1 MNRFSI
7 AGLLAAGA
15 MLFATL
21 GCDTAVSEKEW
32 ADETP
37 TTYAELDGTNSS
49 DVTAVWDFSTLSA
62 TSAGQ
67 WDGVISTSD
76 SKIEEGTEIK
86 PSSGS
91 KATLYAGT
99 FKGKTNAG
107 VLQVSKGSAS
117 LSDLSNAYSLVLNLE
132 ADSDVVIKAKGAG
145 PAEAARL
152 IAIYAAD
159 FDEDKK
165 TATATGNP
173 LVYKDNLASTKD
185 VLFQL
190 KDAPAGAYMIY
201 INGSSIAK
209 IDTTATTLKPAQI
222 KALKITTAQSDIAS
236 FEAYETLTLDVVD
249 SGAASSS
256 LAKDAVWTTSNESVA
271 TVKEGVVTGV
281 AAGTAVIRARIGRFY
296 DERTV
301 TVTKSTK
308 TIITLVS
315 GDSLPKSAK
324 WIVSSSADNVDTTT
338 TVEDFLSADE
348 LTPLLKPSVIGGFAE
363 AVGDATLTFN
373 DNFDILRTKDG
384 KAGYLPKGETGSTD
398 GNFGLYWRAASYT
411 PAASDTNKID
421 EATFSFKVKP
431 TGSSAKLSKL
441 TALTGTNKGSSTHLL
456 KVTVGSVEKTGGFNK
471 PAAITEI
478 DLGDITITGE
488 TEVKVTVVA
497 ATDKTRTGL
506 QDIKLFIVE

>member
-32 ADETP
+32 VPEIP

-67 WDGVISTSD
+67 WDGVISTSE
-76 SKIEEGTEIK
+76 STIEKGKEIK

-91 KATLYAGT
+91 KAALYAGT

-107 VLQVSKGSAS
+107 VLQVSKGTAS
-117 LSDLSNAYSLVLNLE
+117 LSSLSNAYSLVLNLE

-145 PAEAARL
+145 AAEAARL

-159 FDEDKK
+159 FDKDKK

-209 IDTTATTLKPAQI
+209 IDTTATTSKPAQI

-249 SGAASSS
+249 SADATSSS

-308 TIITLVS
+308 TRATFFAADKMPSAATAWADASDDLKKDVLTPTVVGDIATISEATLDIATIEGNTWADAPTLAKKDSATNSYKMGFYWKDGLSSKVS
-315 GDSLPKSAK
+315 DDTTVATLKFKVTPKSGTIK
-324 WIVSSSADNVDTTT
+324 LDT
-338 TVEDFLSADE
+338 LSAQAY
-348 LTPLLKPSVIGGFAE
+348 T
-363 AVGDATLTFN
+363 
-373 DNFDILRTKDG
+373 G
-384 KAGYLPKGETGSTD
+384 K
-398 GNFGLYWRAASYT
+398 GNGAA
-411 PAASDTNKID
+411 KI
-421 EATFSFKVKP
+421 
-431 TGSSAKLSKL
+431 KL
-441 TALTGTNKGSSTHLL
+441 TAGSETGTVS
-456 KVTVGSVEKTGGFNK
+456 VTKADSVDRVDLGGIAISGETQVTIEIQIANGK
-471 PAAITEI
+471 NGVSCGIQDLVLSITE
-478 DLGDITITGE
+478 
-488 TEVKVTVVA
+488 
-497 ATDKTRTGL
+497 
-506 QDIKLFIVE
+506 

>member
-32 ADETP
+32 APEIP
-37 TTYAELDGTNSS
+37 TTYAKLDGTNSS
-49 DVTAVWDFSTLSA
+49 DVTAVWDFSTLST

-67 WDGVISTSD
+67 WDGVISTSE
-76 SKIEEGTEIK
+76 STIKKGTEIK

-91 KATLYAGT
+91 KAALYAGT

-107 VLQVSKGSAS
+107 VLQSSKGTAS

-145 PAEAARL
+145 AAEAARL

-159 FDEDKK
+159 IDEDEK
-165 TATATGNP
+165 TATATGDA
-173 LVYKDNLASTKD
+173 LVYKNNLASTKD
-185 VLFQL
+185 VWFQL

-201 INGSSIAK
+201 INGSSIYS
-209 IDTTATTLKPAQI
+209 IDTTATTSKPAQI
-222 KALKITTAQSDIAS
+222 TALKITTAQSDIAS

-249 SGAASSS
+249 SADASYS
-256 LAKDAVWTTSNESVA
+256 LAKDAVWTTSDKSVA

-308 TIITLVS
+308 TRATFFAADKMPSAATAWADASDDLKKDVLTPTVVGNFATISEATLDIATIEGNTWSDAPTLAKKDSATNSYKMGFYWKDGLSS
-315 GDSLPKSAK
+315 GTSYDTTVATLKFKVTPKSGTIK
-324 WIVSSSADNVDTTT
+324 LDT
-338 TVEDFLSADE
+338 LSAQAY
-348 LTPLLKPSVIGGFAE
+348 T
-363 AVGDATLTFN
+363 
-373 DNFDILRTKDG
+373 G
-384 KAGYLPKGETGSTD
+384 K
-398 GNFGLYWRAASYT
+398 GNGAA
-411 PAASDTNKID
+411 KI
-421 EATFSFKVKP
+421 
-431 TGSSAKLSKL
+431 KL
-441 TALTGTNKGSSTHLL
+441 TAGSETGTVS
-456 KVTVGSVEKTGGFNK
+456 VTKADSVDSVDLGGIAISGETQVTIEIQIANGK
-471 PAAITEI
+471 NGVSCGIQDLALSITE
-478 DLGDITITGE
+478 
-488 TEVKVTVVA
+488 
-497 ATDKTRTGL
+497 
-506 QDIKLFIVE
+506 

>member
-32 ADETP
+32 APEIP

-49 DVTAVWDFSTLSA
+49 DVTAVWDFSTLST

-67 WDGVISTSD
+67 WVDVISTSE
-76 SKIEEGTEIK
+76 STIEKGTEIK

-91 KATLYAGT
+91 KAALYAGT
-99 FKGKTNAG
+99 FKGKTNDK
-107 VLQVSKGSAS
+107 VLQSAKGTAS
-117 LSDLSNAYSLVLNLE
+117 LSSLSNAYSLVLNLE

-145 PAEAARL
+145 AAEAARL

-159 FDEDKK
+159 IDEDEN
-165 TATATGNP
+165 TATATGDA

-185 VLFQL
+185 VSFQL

-201 INGSSIAK
+201 INGSSIYS
-209 IDTTATTLKPAQI
+209 IDTTATTSKPAQI
-222 KALKITTAQSDIAS
+222 TALKITTAQSDIAS

-249 SGAASSS
+249 SADASSS
-256 LAKDAVWTTSNESVA
+256 LAKDAVWTTSDKSVA

-308 TIITLVS
+308 TRATLF
-315 GDSLPKSAK
+315 AE
-324 WIVSSSADNVDTTT
+324 DN
-338 TVEDFLSADE
+338 FPAE
-348 LTPLLKPSVIGGFAE
+348 LTELGLDWTAESVKTVADKLLEPVT
-363 AVGDATLTFN
+363 VGDLIEVSDVKMTFSTDEKVAWAIEPTALAKANATGDLTQAWDKKLGIQMKLDKYNGGNFDKDFVFATL
-373 DNFDILRTKDG
+373 
-384 KAGYLPKGETGSTD
+384 EM
-398 GNFGLYWRAASYT
+398 
-411 PAASDTNKID
+411 
-421 EATFSFKVKP
+421 KVKP
-431 TGSSAKLSKL
+431 KSVSSAKVGL
-441 TALTGTNKGSSTHLL
+441 TIKAKGGKNVNITPTVAETAGTAVKVGSSTTTSEIISDNNTIAAETTI
-456 KVTVGSVEKTGGFNK
+456 KIKFSVADANKNGVGFAFQDVVLSAT
-471 PAAITEI
+471 AAE
-478 DLGDITITGE
+478 
-488 TEVKVTVVA
+488 
-497 ATDKTRTGL
+497 
-506 QDIKLFIVE
+506 

>member
-32 ADETP
+32 APEIP

-49 DVTAVWDFSTLSA
+49 DVTAVWDFSTLST

-67 WDGVISTSD
+67 WDGVISTSE
-76 SKIEEGTEIK
+76 STIEEGTEIE
-86 PSSGS
+86 PSLGS
-91 KATLYAGT
+91 KAALYAGT

-107 VLQVSKGSAS
+107 VLQSSKGTAS
-117 LSDLSNAYSLVLNLE
+117 LSSLSNAYSLVLNLE

-145 PAEAARL
+145 AAEAARL

-159 FDEDKK
+159 FDEDEK
-165 TATATGNP
+165 TATATGGA

-190 KDAPAGAYMIY
+190 KDAPAGAYIIY

-209 IDTTATTLKPAQI
+209 IDTTATTSKPSQI
-222 KALKITTAQSDIAS
+222 TALKITTAQSDIAS
-236 FEAYETLTLDVVD
+236 FEVYETLTLDVVD
-249 SGAASSS
+249 TADASS
-256 LAKDAVWTTSNESVA
+256 LAKDAVWTTSDKSVA

-308 TIITLVS
+308 TRATYLAKENIPDEGSTVIELSESANPKLVTANTVGNYVSASGILSETYTDEYFVAGAGSTSKLVS
-315 GDSLPKSAK
+315 KGANKGLQLTAVKTD
-324 WIVSSSADNVDTTT
+324 DNTAFSGTFYTLEFEVTPVGTKKLSK
-338 TVEDFLSADE
+338 VEFYGNS
-348 LTPLLKPSVIGGFAE
+348 
-363 AVGDATLTFN
+363 
-373 DNFDILRTKDG
+373 G
-384 KAGYLPKGETGSTD
+384 K
-398 GNFGLYWRAASYT
+398 
-411 PAASDTNKID
+411 ASDTEDKV
-421 EATFSFKVKP
+421 TF
-431 TGSSAKLSKL
+431 
-441 TALTGTNKGSSTHLL
+441 
-456 KVTVGSVEKTGGFNK
+456 KVTVGTTEKTGRVMK
-471 PAAITEI
+471 TEGTNTC
-478 DLGDITITGE
+478 DLGGISISEKTK
-488 TEVKVTVVA
+488 VKVEFISNNQKKVSLLLRDLTLVV
-497 ATDKTRTGL
+497 T
-506 QDIKLFIVE
+506 E

>member
-1 MNRFSI
+1 MNRFTI

-32 ADETP
+32 APEIP

-67 WDGVISTSD
+67 WDGVISTSE
-76 SKIEEGTEIK
+76 STIEEGTEIK

-91 KATLYAGT
+91 KAALYAGT
-99 FKGKTNAG
+99 FKGKTNAK
-107 VLQVSKGSAS
+107 VLQSSKGTAS
-117 LSDLSNAYSLVLNLE
+117 LSSLSNAYSLVLNLE

-145 PAEAARL
+145 AAEAARL

-159 FDEDKK
+159 FDEDEK
-165 TATATGNP
+165 TATATGDA

-185 VLFQL
+185 VSFQL

-201 INGSSIAK
+201 INGSSIYS
-209 IDTTATTLKPAQI
+209 IDTTATTSKPAQI
-222 KALKITTAQSDIAS
+222 TALKITTEQSDIAS

-249 SGAASSS
+249 SADASSS
-256 LAKDAVWTTSNESVA
+256 LAKDAVWTTSDKSVA

-308 TIITLVS
+308 TRVTFFQNANRPAADVDIGTDWSSDETKKAAVSKATTPTTQGKFVTVSDEAFAFSDTAKDMDWNDKEPPILKKANAENSYKGGIICWKNEQSTAWTTDTL
-315 GDSLPKSAK
+315 
-324 WIVSSSADNVDTTT
+324 
-338 TVEDFLSADE
+338 F
-348 LTPLLKPSVIGGFAE
+348 
-363 AVGDATLTFN
+363 ATLTF
-373 DNFDILRTKDG
+373 
-384 KAGYLPKGETGSTD
+384 KA
-398 GNFGLYWRAASYT
+398 
-411 PAASDTNKID
+411 
-421 EATFSFKVKP
+421 KP
-431 TGSSAKLSKL
+431 TGSKATLQSLDFATPSANSN
-441 TALTGTNKGSSTHLL
+441 ASHYAVS
-456 KVTVGSVEKTGGFNK
+456 VTVGSEESEKTTCGKGTVSVTVGK
-471 PAAITEI
+471 EI
-478 DLGDITITGE
+478 SAE
-488 TEVKVTVVA
+488 TEVKVNLYVIGK
-497 ATDKTRTGL
+497 TDTNDKSGKAKSFGFNDVTAIFT
-506 QDIKLFIVE
+506 E